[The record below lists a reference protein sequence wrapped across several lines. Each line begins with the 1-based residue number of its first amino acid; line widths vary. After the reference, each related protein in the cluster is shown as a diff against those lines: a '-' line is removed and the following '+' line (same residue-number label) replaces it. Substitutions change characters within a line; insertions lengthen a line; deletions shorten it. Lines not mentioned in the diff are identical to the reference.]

1 MLSLDPK
8 EQRGEENKVSL
19 LSLRAKV
26 QHLRVTD
33 VSNKMSL
40 PVPKP
45 SLPAGVDLVEM
56 VYIENKTAL

>member
-33 VSNKMSL
+33 VSNKMPL

-45 SLPAGVDLVEM
+45 SLLAGVDLVEM